1 MLLLLNFL
9 ELAAKAV
16 LLISKIVDLVYKLVY
31 CLADVH
37 HVCSILLVEG
47 IVLELDYSLA
57 HLAHLLLV
65 LITMAVEHLLD
76 LTVFDLEP
84 LDIIHNRSLL

>member
-37 HVCSILLVEG
+37 HVCSVLLVES
-47 IVLELDYSLA
+47 IVLELDDSLA

-84 LDIIHNRSLL
+84 LDIVHNRSLL